1 MFIVVIVMYFV
12 IKEVLEECSKDYI
25 KVCDEKYVAVLNLKE
40 WRVQRD
46 SFDMGIDIELETAD
60 ILNTT
65 ADVNYDSLTGTF
77 CIPNRLNLFEEHK
90 FAFALD
96 EKGIVFIDDS
106 GIVKDMIKK
115 IQISRRWRFP
125 SLERFLYDFLEQI
138 IKDDFRLMANYERE
152 LGMIERE
159 IIQDE
164 DAMPNRV
171 NDMRGDIRD
180 LRIHYEQLLDLGQ
193 IFEENENSFFEDENI
208 RYFHLF
214 LNRVER
220 LRDMASSIRDY
231 TIQVGDLYK
240 SHLDIKQNRI
250 ITILTVITSIFM
262 PLTLITG
269 WFGMNFKN
277 MPELESPF
285 GYPVVFIICVL
296 IIISSLL
303 FFKRKKWL

>member
-1 MFIVVIVMYFV
+1 MYFV

-25 KVCDEKYVAVLNLKE
+25 KVCDEKYVAVLSLKE

-46 SFDMGIDIELETAD
+46 SFDLGIDIELETAD

-106 GIVKDMIKK
+106 GVVKSMIQK

-159 IIQDE
+159 IIENE

-220 LRDMASSIRDY
+220 LRDMSSSIRDY
-231 TIQVGDLYK
+231 TMQVRDLYK

-277 MPELESPF
+277 MPELESPL

>member
-1 MFIVVIVMYFV
+1 MYFV
-12 IKEVLEECSKDYI
+12 IKEVLEECNRDYI
-25 KVCDEKYVAVLNLKE
+25 KVCDEKYVAVLNFKE
-40 WRVQRD
+40 WRSQRD
-46 SFDMGIDIELETAD
+46 SFDMGIDIELEIAD

-77 CIPNRLNLFEEHK
+77 CIPNRLNFFEEHK

-115 IQISRRWRFP
+115 IKMSRRWRFP

-152 LGMIERE
+152 LGTIERE
-159 IIQDE
+159 ITENVDTL
-164 DAMPNRV
+164 PNRV

-220 LRDMASSIRDY
+220 LRDMSSSIRDY
-231 TIQVGDLYK
+231 TMQVRDLYK

-250 ITILTVITSIFM
+250 ITILTIITSIFM

-269 WFGMNFKN
+269 WFGMNFKY
-277 MPELESPF
+277 MPELELPF
-285 GYPVVFIICVL
+285 AYPVVFIVCVA

>member
-1 MFIVVIVMYFV
+1 MFTVVIFMYFV

-25 KVCDEKYVAVLNLKE
+25 KVCDEKYVAVLSSKE

-46 SFDMGIDIELETAD
+46 SFDLGIDIELETAD

-106 GIVKDMIKK
+106 GIVKNMIQK

-159 IIQDE
+159 IIEDE

-220 LRDMASSIRDY
+220 LRDMSSSIRDY
-231 TIQVGDLYK
+231 TMQVRDLYK

-277 MPELESPF
+277 MPELESPL
-285 GYPVVFIICVL
+285 GYPVVFVICVL